1 MPWTPPHPPS
11 RSRQARVVYWRRILE
26 IPSSEPAAPLLQ
38 SMAAHRLLELGG
50 LSEAEV
56 EQLQALLQ
64 ETDVSWSADCSRANN
79 RLLVH

>member
-1 MPWTPPHPPS
+1 
-11 RSRQARVVYWRRILE
+11 
-26 IPSSEPAAPLLQ
+26 
-38 SMAAHRLLELGG
+38 MAAHRLLELGG